1 MHDATMTEL
10 LEYAIERVRTLSPEL
25 RPMRRT
31 LASPY
36 LIFYVATENEIVV
49 VGIRHGA
56 RDPATMPNTP
66 RRPA

>member
-1 MHDATMTEL
+1 MTEL

-31 LASPY
+31 SASPY